1 MRTARLAGVI
11 AVLATLLLTVGCSSL
26 VTGKAVARK
35 QASGAGVALTDDGYG
50 VVLGAAQDGVGAA
63 AIDLFI
69 EPQCPHCGH
78 FVAEYGDAIAK
89 YLASDRLSITIRP
102 LTFLDNGS
110 DDYSARATNAIFLV
124 AADDKATPA
133 LVWSFIQGLYAKL
146 LSTASVANDDG
157 IAQVANDVGVPVD
170 TVNRIAAAEPEVDA
184 DDVNDGNLALM
195 DEYGVQPATPAV
207 YDTANKVEVDSSNS
221 NWLDE
226 LVK

>member
-1 MRTARLAGVI
+1 MRGPKFAALIGALAI
-11 AVLATLLLTVGCSSL
+11 LLVTVGCTSL
-26 VTGKAVARK
+26 VTGTAVARK
-35 QASGAGVALTDDGYG
+35 QAVGAGVAQTDDGYG
-50 VVLGAAQDGVGAA
+50 VTLGATQDGPGA

-146 LSTASVANDDG
+146 LSTTSLADDDG
-157 IAQVANDVGVPVD
+157 IAQVANDVGVSAD
-170 TVNRIAAAEPEVDA
+170 TVNRIAAAEPQVDA
-184 DDVNDGNLALM
+184 NDVNDGNLALM

-207 YDTANKVEVDSSNS
+207 YDTVDKVEVDSSNPK
-221 NWLDE
+221 WLDE

>member
-11 AVLATLLLTVGCSSL
+11 AVLAVLLLTVGCDSL
-26 VTGKAVARK
+26 VTGTAVAGR
-35 QASGAGVALTDDGYG
+35 QSSTAGVALTGDGDG
-50 VVLGAAQDGVGAA
+50 VVLGTTQDGAGA

-89 YLASDRLSITIRP
+89 NLAADRLTVTIRP
-102 LTFLDNGS
+102 LTFLDHDN

-133 LVWSFIQGLYAKL
+133 LVWSFIRALYAKL
-146 LSTASVANDDG
+146 LATGSLLNNDG
-157 IAQVANDVGVPVD
+157 IAQVANDVDVSAN
-170 TVNRIAAAEPEVDA
+170 TVNRIAAAEPEVDG
-184 DDVNDGNLALM
+184 DDVSAGNLEVM
-195 DEYGVQPATPAV
+195 DSYGVQPATPAV
-207 YDTANKVEVDSSNS
+207 YDTANEVEVDSSNPH
-221 NWLDE
+221 WLDE

>member
-11 AVLATLLLTVGCSSL
+11 SVLALLLMTVGCASL
-26 VTGKAVARK
+26 ITGTAVARK
-35 QASGAGVALTDDGYG
+35 QVSGAGVALTDDGNG
-50 VVLGAAQDGVGAA
+50 VVLGTIQDGAPAA
-63 AIDLFI
+63 VDLFI

-89 YLASDRLSITIRP
+89 YLATNRLVVTIRP
-102 LTFLDNGS
+102 LTFLDHGS

-133 LVWSFIQGLYAKL
+133 LVWSFIQRLYATL
-146 LSTASVANDDG
+146 LSTRSLANDDG
-157 IAQVANDVGVPVD
+157 IAQVANDVGVSAN

-184 DDVNDGNLALM
+184 DDVSEGNLAVM
-195 DEYGVQPATPAV
+195 DDYGVEPATPAV
-207 YDTANKVEVDSSNS
+207 YDTIDEIEVDSSIPT
-221 NWLDE
+221 WLDE